1 MSLTEKIKKSNDI
14 SDSSVKVY
22 TQNLKNLYRYITG
35 ENIDV
40 IEDKHLIK
48 FKDIKNVLKALNK
61 FKDSTI
67 KNYLVAV
74 LIAFKLSDKY
84 NKEIEVYN
92 KHIAELQSKVND
104 YYDENKKSQ
113 NQKTNWLEYKEV
125 LNVLQEL
132 KTEVNNKKLLEKDDL
147 TTRELDLLQQYLV
160 LSLYSGARGIPP
172 LRNDYSN
179 MEIIAEEDIKDHDK
193 GNFFVLRKKGNP
205 YFLINEFKTSKKF
218 GTEKID
224 ISNKILK
231 ALIKNWLKYNNT
243 KYFLINPTTKTAM
256 TPNGISKYISKIFK
270 KRRDKTISSS
280 LLRSIYITHK
290 YKENLTTKEKKDLAE
305 EMLHSKNMSENVYH
319 KID

>member
-1 MSLTEKIKKSNDI
+1 MSLTEKIKKANDI

-35 ENIDV
+35 ENIEV

-132 KTEVNNKKLLEKDDL
+132 KTEVNNKKLLEKDNL

-179 MEIIAEEDIKDHDK
+179 MEIIKEQDLKDKK
-193 GNFFVLRKKGNP
+193 GNFFVLRTKGNP
-205 YFLINEFKTSKKF
+205 YFLIQEYKTSKKY
-218 GTEKID
+218 GTEKIE

-231 ALIKNWLKYNNT
+231 QLIKNWLKYNDT
-243 KYFLINPTTKTAM
+243 EYFLINPTTKTPM

-280 LLRSIYITHK
+280 LLRSIYITNK
-290 YKENLTTKEKKDLAE
+290 YKDNLSTKEKKDLAE
-305 EMLHSKNMSENVYH
+305 DMLHSKTMSETVYN
-319 KID
+319 KIE

>member
-1 MSLTEKIKKSNDI
+1 
-14 SDSSVKVY
+14 
-22 TQNLKNLYRYITG
+22 YITG

-179 MEIIAEEDIKDHDK
+179 MEIIKEQDLKDKK
-193 GNFFVLRKKGNP
+193 GNFFVLRTKGNP
-205 YFLINEFKTSKKF
+205 YFLIQEYKTSKKY
-218 GTEKID
+218 GTEKIE

-231 ALIKNWLKYNNT
+231 QLIKNWLKYNDT
-243 KYFLINPTTKTAM
+243 
-256 TPNGISKYISKIFK
+256 
-270 KRRDKTISSS
+270 
-280 LLRSIYITHK
+280 
-290 YKENLTTKEKKDLAE
+290 
-305 EMLHSKNMSENVYH
+305 
-319 KID
+319 

>member
-1 MSLTEKIKKSNDI
+1 MSLTEKIKKANDI

-35 ENIDV
+35 ENIEV

-132 KTEVNNKKLLEKDDL
+132 KTEVNNKKLLEKDNL

-179 MEIIAEEDIKDHDK
+179 MEIIKEQDLKDKK
-193 GNFFVLRKKGNP
+193 GNFFVLRTKGNP
-205 YFLINEFKTSKKF
+205 YFLIQEYKTSKKY
-218 GTEKID
+218 GTEKIE

-231 ALIKNWLKYNNT
+231 QLIKNWLKYNDT
-243 KYFLINPTTKTAM
+243 EYFLINPTTKTPM

-280 LLRSIYITHK
+280 LLRSIYITNK
-290 YKENLTTKEKKDLAE
+290 YKDNLSTKEKKDLAE
-305 EMLHSKNMSENVYH
+305 DMLHSKTMSENVYN